1 MFLNGLAIRILLFLF
16 TSVVV
21 VGFEESMY
29 TASEN
34 DGFVEI
40 GVVMT
45 NPSLNETLGFDVIL
59 EYQTRRGTA
68 GIILDYS

>member
-1 MFLNGLAIRILLFLF
+1 
-16 TSVVV
+16 
-21 VGFEESMY
+21 MY

>member
-1 MFLNGLAIRILLFLF
+1 
-16 TSVVV
+16 
-21 VGFEESMY
+21 MY

-45 NPSLNETLGFDVIL
+45 NPSTLGFDVIL

-68 GIILDYS
+68 GISRRALISLSASCFH